1 MKMLPN
7 DEKHLCLL
15 QFMINFGVTLRI
27 VFFLDSI
34 RTETLVNIK
43 NFFSKCDQTR
53 RIVRISSHFLRN
65 CAKLQI
71 YDDLFL
77 IYGLCVKLTRSG
89 LKYAEETMV
98 Y

>member
-15 QFMINFGVTLRI
+15 QLMINFGVTLRI

-34 RTETLVNIK
+34 RTETLVNVK

-53 RIVRISSHFLRN
+53 RIVRISSHFLKKVCKVAN
-65 CAKLQI
+65 L
-71 YDDLFL
+71 
-77 IYGLCVKLTRSG
+77 
-89 LKYAEETMV
+89 
-98 Y
+98 